1 MEQQPCAPRVTLE
14 HVVQRGHPLAGVAP
28 VESSAGV
35 EPGDLD
41 PVRLVHRAGAAANLA
56 QRAIVVNHGDT
67 VPRELQVELEAVAPL
82 GQRCVSAEPVRP
94 ITPELKQLVDTGY
107 RQSHTFRSIV
117 DGLVGS
123 FVIVHLVPAAS
134 LPSDFAG
141 GLQFVTTANGYRYL
155 RIFVRTDL
163 DPAVLIAVL
172 GHELQ
177 HAFEIGQAPHVVDLA
192 TLRDFYRL
200 TGIEACLDSPRSND

>member
-28 VESSAGV
+28 VEPSAGV

-82 GQRCVSAEPVRP
+82 GQRCVERGERVLGMSRRGTTMSDHPGRP
-94 ITPELKQLVDTGY
+94 ETGRGAGIVKLTKIQL
-107 RQSHTFRSIV
+107 
-117 DGLVGS
+117 
-123 FVIVHLVPAAS
+123 
-134 LPSDFAG
+134 
-141 GLQFVTTANGYRYL
+141 
-155 RIFVRTDL
+155 TDL
-163 DPAVLIAVL
+163 RDVGLESRREPGML
-172 GHELQ
+172 G
-177 HAFEIGQAPHVVDLA
+177 I
-192 TLRDFYRL
+192 RL
-200 TGIEACLDSPRSND
+200 GRSTST